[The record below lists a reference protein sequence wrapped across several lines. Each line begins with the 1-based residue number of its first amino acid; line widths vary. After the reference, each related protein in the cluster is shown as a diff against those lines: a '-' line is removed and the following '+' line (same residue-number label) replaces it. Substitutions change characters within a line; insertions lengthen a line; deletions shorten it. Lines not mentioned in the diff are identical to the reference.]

1 MNDYRVNAVHI
12 GVLFF
17 LTMIAG
23 LIESNVAAPLL
34 QGPLGI
40 LGRHEGL
47 LKIGALLILFMAAG
61 IVGIAILLFPVIR
74 TRNETVALTYL
85 AFRVIECVLLLAGS
99 VVSLVLAPLC
109 AKYVAAGAQDPAWLQ
124 AIVAIAVSVRY
135 SAFQIAMVLLGIGSL
150 LVFATFYR
158 SRLLPRWLSAW
169 GLVGYA
175 LLLASALLSLLG
187 LVDMVRG
194 AGIMMYLPGGVFEL
208 LVFPAWL
215 IAKGFRLVAAES
227 GK

>member
-1 MNDYRVNAVHI
+1 MNDYRVNAVLI

-99 VVSLVLAPLC
+99 VVSLVVAPLC
-109 AKYVAAGAQDPAWLQ
+109 AKYVATGAQDPAWLQ
-124 AIVAIAVSVRY
+124 AIVAMAVGVRY
-135 SAFQIAMVLLGIGSL
+135 SAFQIAMILLGIGSL
-150 LVFATFYR
+150 LVFTTFYR

-187 LVDMVRG
+187 LVDTVRG

-215 IAKGFRLVAAES
+215 IAKGFRPVAAES

>member
-1 MNDYRVNAVHI
+1 MNDYRMNAVLI

-34 QGPLGI
+34 QGPLVI
-40 LGRHEGL
+40 LGQHEGL

-85 AFRVIECVLLLAGS
+85 AFRIIECVLLLAGS

-109 AKYVAAGAQDPAWLQ
+109 TKYVAAGAQDPAWLQ